1 VHFYQE
7 LLDLASRNELIRRES
22 RSKLEEY
29 IQQTDEKIRNVLFD
43 NPQHFLHVR
52 FREALKEI
60 KDSKEI
66 PPKPNHKR
74 LETN

>member
-1 VHFYQE
+1 MDFYQE

-29 IQQTDEKIRNVLFD
+29 IQQTDEEIRKVLYD
-43 NPQHFLHVR
+43 NPQRSLHVR

-60 KDSKEI
+60 KDSK
-66 PPKPNHKR
+66 
-74 LETN
+74 